1 MLQESLFRW
10 MSSRGGHKSHKSR
23 NLPGFGLTLAFVW
36 LAILRLIF
44 DRNLDMSLGH
54 AALAILAGTYSALFL
69 WSYSPMLAVLSAP
82 VVASTVVGLVATMNI
97 YLSRQKSG
105 RKAAP
110 SAWRLH

>member
-1 MLQESLFRW
+1 
-10 MSSRGGHKSHKSR
+10 
-23 NLPGFGLTLAFVW
+23 
-36 LAILRLIF
+36 
-44 DRNLDMSLGH
+44 MSLGH

-97 YLSRQKSG
+97 YLSRQKSD